1 MSPDFRLPPTSVT
14 QPTGSTTAA
23 PARPADVIMMALQLL
38 RPIDAQQVL
47 GGGQANAEVVQS
59 NSRPN
64 ASGQFDLLLRIAK
77 QDAGGAVTLPASSNQ
92 PVPTGTQMVVQA
104 VTQTQLMA
112 VVQQVTSQNAQ
123 LLTQLDP
130 EQFPAG
136 TPVQARVVSQQPVPA
151 TATQAVRYELVA
163 QLVQH
168 STQQTLLQLTST
180 RPVEPGTR
188 LNATV
193 GAQGEL
199 RVLSSAEQ
207 VRQADLLQ
215 GLRATLQQ
223 QASAELLLTRLATLA
238 AAPQQL
244 PAEPKLQLAIANVLK
259 QIVDAPQLATAT
271 GVANAV
277 AQSGNFL
284 EANLARLADIMG
296 KQQAGT
302 AAEAVKTAEGKPL
315 QPAAGADS
323 NKPALPALDK
333 LLPLLASLSA
343 PRATEP
349 LAGADFKGALVSL
362 LITLQQQLP
371 GVTLP
376 PAQRPTGPW
385 QQAMELAQQGAS
397 VKPGLFPLPA
407 RALQALGE
415 ADDLGSLLRLT
426 ASLLARIQHHQLQ
439 SMGQT
444 QTFADGSSQT
454 TWQLEIPLR
463 DGQQFNHVQVRI
475 QRDESAPTP
484 RQPEPVPVPVWEVRL
499 AFNLDHLGTMQA
511 IARLR
516 NDKVSSEL
524 WAERQETLG
533 LISSEISVL
542 RDRLLAKGLDV
553 GELSCHQG
561 TPPPPRQPVQQ
572 GWIDEVT

>member
-47 GGGQANAEVVQS
+47 GGDQANAEVVQS
-59 NSRPN
+59 NTRPN

-77 QDAGGAVTLPASSNQ
+77 QDAGGAVTLPASSGQ

-112 VVQQVTSQNAQ
+112 VVQQVVSQNTQ
-123 LLTQLDP
+123 LLTRLDP

-136 TPVQARVVSQQPVPA
+136 TPVQARVISQQPVPA
-151 TATQAVRYELVA
+151 SATQAARYELVA
-163 QLVQH
+163 QLVQQ
-168 STQQTLLQLTST
+168 SAQQTLLSITST
-180 RPVEPGTR
+180 RAVEPGTL

-193 GAQGEL
+193 GSQGEL
-199 RVLSSAEQ
+199 RVLSGTEQ

-215 GLRATLQQ
+215 GLRAAFQQ
-223 QASAELLLTRLATLA
+223 QASSELLLTRLASLA
-238 AAPQQL
+238 AAPQEL
-244 PAEPKLQLAIANVLK
+244 PAVPQLQLAVANVLK
-259 QIVDAPQLATAT
+259 QIVDAPQLMTAT

-296 KQQAGT
+296 RQQSGEPTTT
-302 AAEAVKTAEGKPL
+302 ADGKAPITT
-315 QPAAGADS
+315 PGDS
-323 NKPALPALDK
+323 AKPALPALDK

-349 LAGADFKGALVSL
+349 LAGADLKGALVSL
-362 LITLQQQLP
+362 LITLQQQVP
-371 GVTLP
+371 GSVLQTP
-376 PAQRPTGPW
+376 QNPAGPW
-385 QQAMELAQQGAS
+385 QQAMQLAQQGIS
-397 VKPGLFPLPA
+397 VKPGLFPLPV

-415 ADDLGSLLRLT
+415 NNDLGSLLRLT
-426 ASLLARIQHHQLQ
+426 AALLSRIQHHQLQ

-444 QTFADGSSQT
+444 QTFSDGSSQT

-475 QRDESAPTP
+475 QRDESPPTP
-484 RQPEPVPVPVWEVRL
+484 RQPEPVPVWEVRL

-533 LISSEISVL
+533 LISSEIGAL

-561 TPPPPRQPVQQ
+561 SPPPPRQPVQQ

>member
-47 GGGQANAEVVQS
+47 GGDQANAEVVQS
-59 NSRPN
+59 NTKAN

-77 QDAGGAVTLPASSNQ
+77 QDASGAVTLPASSNQ

-112 VVQQVTSQNAQ
+112 VVQQVASQNTQ

-136 TPVQARVVSQQPVPA
+136 TPIQARVISQQSVPA
-151 TATQAVRYELVA
+151 SKTQAARYELVA

-168 STQQTLLQLTST
+168 STQQTLLSITST
-180 RPVEPGTR
+180 RAVEPGTL

-193 GAQGEL
+193 GSQGEL

-215 GLRATLQQ
+215 GLRTAFQQ
-223 QASAELLLTRLATLA
+223 QASSELLLTRLASLA
-238 AAPQQL
+238 AAPQEL
-244 PAEPKLQLAIANVLK
+244 PAVPQLQLAIANVLK
-259 QIVDAPQLATAT
+259 QIVDAPQLMTAT

-277 AQSGNFL
+277 AQSGSFL

-296 KQQAGT
+296 RQQAGEMNT
-302 AAEAVKTAEGKPL
+302 AADGKTPTSATNDI
-315 QPAAGADS
+315 A
-323 NKPALPALDK
+323 KPALPALDK

-349 LAGADFKGALVSL
+349 LAGADLKGALVSL
-362 LITLQQQLP
+362 LVTLQQQVP
-371 GVTLP
+371 GAVLQAP
-376 PAQRPTGPW
+376 QSPAGPW
-385 QQAMELAQQGAS
+385 QQAMQLAQQGIS

-415 ADDLGSLLRLT
+415 NNDLGSLLRLT
-426 ASLLARIQHHQLQ
+426 AALLSRIQHHQLQ

-444 QTFADGSSQT
+444 QTFSDGSSQT

-484 RQPEPVPVPVWEVRL
+484 RQPEPVPVWEVRL

-533 LISSEISVL
+533 LINSEIGAL

>member
-1 MSPDFRLPPTSVT
+1 MSPDFRLPPTSNT
-14 QPTGSTTAA
+14 PPTGSTSAA
-23 PARPADVIMMALQLL
+23 PARSADAIMVALQLL
-38 RPIDAQQVL
+38 RPIDALQVL
-47 GGGQANAEVVQS
+47 GGDQADTDVVQS
-59 NSRPN
+59 SAKPN
-64 ASGQFDLLLRIAK
+64 ASGQFDLLLKIVK
-77 QDAGGAVTLPASSNQ
+77 QDMSGTTTLPASSNQ
-92 PVPTGTQMVVQA
+92 PLATGTRMVVQA

-112 VVQQVTSQNAQ
+112 VVQQVNAQNAQ
-123 LLTQLDP
+123 LLTRLDP
-130 EQFPAG
+130 AQFPAG
-136 TPVQARVVSQQPVPA
+136 SPVQARVISQQTIPA
-151 TATQAVRYELVA
+151 TTSQAARYELVA
-163 QLVQH
+163 QLVQQ
-168 STQQTLLQLTST
+168 SAQQTLLSINST
-180 RPVEPGTR
+180 RPVEPGTL

-193 GAQGEL
+193 GSQGEL
-199 RVLSSAEQ
+199 RVLSSSEQ

-215 GLRATLQQ
+215 GLRAAFQQ
-223 QASAELLLTRLATLA
+223 QASSELLLTRLASLA
-238 AAPQQL
+238 ASPGDL
-244 PAEPKLQLAIANVLK
+244 PAVPALQLAVANVLK
-259 QIVDAPQLATAT
+259 QIVDAPQLMTAT

-296 KQQAGT
+296 RQQAG
-302 AAEAVKTAEGKPL
+302 ELNPDGKAPVTS
-315 QPAAGADS
+315 PGDGA
-323 NKPALPALDK
+323 KPALPALDK

-362 LITLQQQLP
+362 LVTLQQQLP
-371 GVTLP
+371 GSALTP
-376 PAQRPTGPW
+376 QQTPTGPW
-385 QQAMELAQQGAS
+385 QQAMQLAQQGVI

-415 ADDLGSLLRLT
+415 TNDLGSLLRLT
-426 ASLLARIQHHQLQ
+426 AALLSRIQHHQLQ

-444 QTFADGSSQT
+444 QTFSDGSSQT

-484 RQPEPVPVPVWEVRL
+484 RQPEPVPIWEVRL
-499 AFNLDHLGTMQA
+499 AFNLDHLGNMQA

-533 LISSEISVL
+533 LINSEIGAL

-553 GELSCHQG
+553 GELSCHRG

>member
-14 QPTGSTTAA
+14 QPTGSTTAM

-47 GGGQANAEVVQS
+47 GGDQANAEVVQS

-151 TATQAVRYELVA
+151 TATQAARYELVA

-180 RPVEPGTR
+180 RPVEPGTL

-277 AQSGNFL
+277 AQSGSFL

-315 QPAAGADS
+315 QPAAGADG

-371 GVTLP
+371 GMTLP

-444 QTFADGSSQT
+444 QTFSDGSNQT

-484 RQPEPVPVPVWEVRL
+484 RQPEPVPVWEVRL

-533 LISSEISVL
+533 LISSEISAL

>member
-1 MSPDFRLPPTSVT
+1 VISQQTI
-14 QPTGSTTAA
+14 
-23 PARPADVIMMALQLL
+23 PA
-38 RPIDAQQVL
+38 
-47 GGGQANAEVVQS
+47 
-59 NSRPN
+59 
-64 ASGQFDLLLRIAK
+64 
-77 QDAGGAVTLPASSNQ
+77 T
-92 PVPTGTQMVVQA
+92 
-104 VTQTQLMA
+104 
-112 VVQQVTSQNAQ
+112 TSQA
-123 LLTQLDP
+123 
-130 EQFPAG
+130 A
-136 TPVQARVVSQQPVPA
+136 
-151 TATQAVRYELVA
+151 RYELVA
-163 QLVQH
+163 QLVQQ
-168 STQQTLLQLTST
+168 SAQQTLLSINST
-180 RPVEPGTR
+180 RPVEPGTL

-193 GAQGEL
+193 GRQGEL
-199 RVLSSAEQ
+199 RVLSSSEQ

-215 GLRATLQQ
+215 GLRAAFQQ
-223 QASAELLLTRLATLA
+223 QASSELLLTRLASLA
-238 AAPQQL
+238 ASPGDL
-244 PAEPKLQLAIANVLK
+244 PAVPALQLAVANVLK
-259 QIVDAPQLATAT
+259 QIVDAPQLMTAT

-296 KQQAGT
+296 RQQAG
-302 AAEAVKTAEGKPL
+302 ELNPDGKAPVTS
-315 QPAAGADS
+315 PGDGA
-323 NKPALPALDK
+323 KPALPALDK

-362 LITLQQQLP
+362 LVTLQQQLP
-371 GVTLP
+371 GSALTP
-376 PAQRPTGPW
+376 QQTPTGPW
-385 QQAMELAQQGAS
+385 QQAMQLAQQGVI

-415 ADDLGSLLRLT
+415 TNDLGSLLRLT
-426 ASLLARIQHHQLQ
+426 AALLSRIQHHQLQ

-444 QTFADGSSQT
+444 QTFSDGSSQT

-475 QRDESAPTP
+475 QRDAPAPTP
-484 RQPEPVPVPVWEVRL
+484 RQPEPVPIWEVRL
-499 AFNLDHLGTMQA
+499 AFNLDHLGNMQA

-524 WAERQETLG
+524 WAERQETLS
-533 LISSEISVL
+533 LINSEIGAL

-553 GELSCHQG
+553 GELSCHRG